1 MKTKILIIEDDQF
14 LREFLFKKLSEENFE
29 VLAAKEGKEGVE
41 LAKKEKPD
49 LILLD
54 LILPEKNGYEVL
66 EDLKK
71 NPLTS
76 EIPVLVL
83 SNLGQKEEIEEAFR
97 KGAKDYL
104 VKAYFSLEEIVSK
117 IRLLLKKQKK
127 D

>member
-41 LAKKEKPD
+41 LAQKEKPD

-104 VKAYFSLEEIVSK
+104 IKAYFSLEEIVSK

>member
-1 MKTKILIIEDDQF
+1 VKTKILIIEDDQF

-104 VKAYFSLEEIVSK
+104 IKAYFSLEEIVSK

>member
-1 MKTKILIIEDDQF
+1 VKTKILIIEDDQF

>member
-1 MKTKILIIEDDQF
+1 VKTKILIIEDDQF
-14 LREFLFKKLSEENFE
+14 LREFLFKKLNEENFE

-54 LILPEKNGYEVL
+54 LILPKKNGYEVL

>member
-1 MKTKILIIEDDQF
+1 VKTKILIIEDDQF

-71 NPLTS
+71 NPLIS

-104 VKAYFSLEEIVSK
+104 IKAYFSLEEIVSK

>member
-14 LREFLFKKLSEENFE
+14 LREFLFKKLNEENFE

-54 LILPEKNGYEVL
+54 LILPKKNGYEVL